1 MNGRAPK
8 THVVKGATA
17 KENVLSN
24 QDRPIVLYATFGSL
38 EEARTIG
45 RALVKARLAACVNIF
60 PEIQAIFEW
69 QDKLE
74 EAKEAAMFIK
84 TRSSLEAQVIER
96 VKELHSYD
104 VPALVVLE
112 FSGGNADYFAW
123 ITEQTGPRA

>member
-1 MNGRAPK
+1 VNGRAPK
-8 THVVKGATA
+8 THVVKVATT
-17 KENVLSN
+17 KENVLSE
-24 QDRPIVLYATFGSL
+24 QDRPIVMYATFGSL
-38 EEARTIG
+38 EEAQTIG

-84 TRSSLEAQVIER
+84 TRSSLEGQVIER
-96 VKELHSYD
+96 FKELHSYD

-112 FSGGNADYFAW
+112 SAGGNADYLAW
-123 ITEQTGPRA
+123 ITGQTGSGV

>member
-1 MNGRAPK
+1 M
-8 THVVKGATA
+8 
-17 KENVLSN
+17 
-24 QDRPIVLYATFGSL
+24 
-38 EEARTIG
+38 
-45 RALVKARLAACVNIF
+45 KARLAACVNIF

-74 EAKEAAMFIK
+74 VAKEAAMFIK

-112 FSGGNADYFAW
+112 FSGGNPDYLAW
-123 ITEQTGPRA
+123 ITEQTGPRG

>member
-1 MNGRAPK
+1 M
-8 THVVKGATA
+8 
-17 KENVLSN
+17 SD

-38 EEARTIG
+38 EEAQTIG

-74 EAKEAAMFIK
+74 VAKEAAMFIK

-112 FSGGNADYFAW
+112 FSGGNPDYLAW
-123 ITEQTGPRA
+123 ITEQTGPRG